1 MTGHHKCY
9 KEPKDPQDYV
19 FLVTP
24 ILLFLNYFNWRVI
37 TLQYCDGFCHRATG
51 MSHRYTY
58 VPSLLNL
65 APTFLPISHL

>member
-37 TLQYCDGFCHRATG
+37 TLQYCDGFWHT
-51 MSHRYTY
+51 
-58 VPSLLNL
+58 
-65 APTFLPISHL
+65 PT